1 MLIDLNHKKLWIQ
14 YLLGQKI
21 RKSCRQSMIRYM
33 RDYLIICSEKLH
45 STAEPINSLS
55 SALAQSAYPSCPAE
69 FSASMTLTIG
79 NIINAILAS
88 FLLFGCGSLV
98 SRQTSFDAFC
108 YYYCWDVS
116 KYQCIEV
123 SNYPIDRWIRYMK
136 LIKHTSY
143 LITKQEKTI

>member
-1 MLIDLNHKKLWIQ
+1 M
-14 YLLGQKI
+14 
-21 RKSCRQSMIRYM
+21 
-33 RDYLIICSEKLH
+33 
-45 STAEPINSLS
+45 
-55 SALAQSAYPSCPAE
+55 
-69 FSASMTLTIG
+69 G

-123 SNYPIDRWIRYMK
+123 SDRSMDKVYEID
-136 LIKHTSY
+136 KH
-143 LITKQEKTI
+143 LHELFDNKTKQDNIISLPSSNF